1 MSVSYEGELP
11 EKSARTIPD
20 AFVALVAPETGMER
34 QARVGKARVAFLVA
48 FACAVLSGFAQASR
62 VDARSTTLAKLDK
75 DNKLSEMS
83 DKQVDDEVKSADR
96 LFQVSHVAA
105 GIVRAPV
112 MLGLASLAVIG
123 LAWFLKGKVKGK
135 AVVPVAAATL
145 LPSAIGDL
153 LDAVSAFGRQSIP
166 ADTVSLAP
174 RNLSAALAALG
185 HPLLGPAL
193 KLGTAFDFFSL
204 WAAILMGYGVA
215 AVGDV
220 PKRRALIGTL
230 VAWVCVRL
238 LIAVAAGR

>member
-1 MSVSYEGELP
+1 LSVSYEAELP
-11 EKSARTIPD
+11 EKPPRAIPD

-34 QARVGKARVAFLVA
+34 QARVGKARLAFLVA
-48 FACAVLSGFAQASR
+48 FACAALSGFAQASR
-62 VDARSTTLAKLDK
+62 VDARSSTLARLDK
-75 DNKLSEMS
+75 DNKLAEMS
-83 DKQVDDEVKSADR
+83 DKQVDDEVKSAER

-112 MLGLASLAVIG
+112 LLGLASLGVIG
-123 LAWFLKGKVKGK
+123 LAWFLKGKVKGR

-153 LDAVSAFGRQSIP
+153 LDAVSAFARQTIP
-166 ADTVSLAP
+166 ADAVSLAP

-185 HPLLGPAL
+185 HPLVGPAL
-193 KLGTAFDFFSL
+193 KLGGAFDFFSL

-238 LIAVAAGR
+238 LVAVAAGG